1 MLQRTDELEISLMVA
16 HADGSQLHLAF
27 SLSRFRPAGGSSAAS
42 NCTLGVGRDL
52 TDLGRAAASASQEV
66 HDLRRL
72 IDCANAPIFGINAAA
87 LITEWN
93 RKATQIT
100 GAAPH
105 PPTRALLPGIR
116 LCLRLR
122 AGA

>member
-1 MLQRTDELEISLMVA
+1 VLQRSDELEISLMVA
-16 HADGSQLHLAF
+16 HADGSQLHFAF
-27 SLSRFRPAGGSSAAS
+27 SLSRFRHAPAGGAAS
-42 NCTLGVGRDL
+42 TCTLGVGRDL

-93 RKATQIT
+93 RKATKIT
-100 GAAPH
+100 GAVPH
-105 PPTRALLPGIR
+105 IRTRA
-116 LCLRLR
+116 
-122 AGA
+122 